1 MLEPAE
7 FTMTIA
13 APYTGQ
19 PLAARRDLSLLL
31 ILLGGACTG
40 FSGIFV
46 RLSEIGTIAT
56 GGWRLGI
63 ATLVLLPFAASGG
76 AKRFAWR
83 PSPILLLAGLF
94 FAVDMCFYHWSL
106 NLTSIAHSTLIVN
119 LAPLFALSAGF
130 MFFGERLGAA
140 KLFGLA
146 ASLGGAFL
154 MTAMR
159 ADAAGTLTGNGLAAL
174 GMIGYS
180 LYLIAVKQAR
190 VKHDTLSIMVWS
202 SATCA
207 AAMFAVAL
215 AAGEQIV
222 PGTVEGW
229 AIVIA
234 LGVVAHVFGQ
244 GLVAFGMRTAP
255 VGLASI
261 LLLVQPVVAAIAAW
275 IIFGE
280 TLGALEMAGAM
291 MVLAGLAMATRA
303 RG

>member
-1 MLEPAE
+1 
-7 FTMTIA
+7 MTLTV
-13 APYTGQ
+13 PYTGRT
-19 PLAARRDLSLLL
+19 PADRRELSFLL
-31 ILLGGACTG
+31 ILIGGACTG
-40 FSGIFV
+40 FSGILV

-56 GGWRLGI
+56 GGWRLAI
-63 ATLVLLPFAASGG
+63 ATLVLLPFAANAGSGNS
-76 AKRFAWR
+76 KDFAWR

-106 NLTSIAHSTLIVN
+106 ALTSVAHATLIVN
-119 LAPLFALSAGF
+119 LAPLVALSAGF
-130 MFFGERLGAA
+130 ILFGEKLGPA

-159 ADAAGTLTGNGLAAL
+159 ADTAGTLTGNGLAAL
-174 GMIGYS
+174 GMVGYS

-190 VKHDTLSIMVWS
+190 VKHDTLSIMIWS

-207 AAMFAVAL
+207 LVMFAVAL
-215 AAGEQIV
+215 AAGEQIL
-222 PGTVEGW
+222 PRTAAGW
-229 AIVIA
+229 TTVIA

-261 LLLVQPVVAAIAAW
+261 LLLIQPVVAAIAAW

-280 TLGALEMAGAM
+280 AFGGLEMAGALL
-291 MVLAGLAMATRA
+291 VLAGLAVATRA

>member
-1 MLEPAE
+1 
-7 FTMTIA
+7 MTLTV
-13 APYTGQ
+13 PYTGR
-19 PLAARRDLSLLL
+19 ARADRRELSLLL
-31 ILLGGACTG
+31 ILIGGACTG

-46 RLSEIGTIAT
+46 RLSEIGAIAT
-56 GGWRLGI
+56 GGWRLAI
-63 ATLVLLPFAASGG
+63 ATLVLLPLAVGAGGG
-76 AKRFAWR
+76 AKDFAWR

-106 NLTSIAHSTLIVN
+106 GLTSVAHATLIVN
-119 LAPLFALSAGF
+119 LAPLVALSAGF
-130 MFFGERLGAA
+130 MLFGEQLGPA

-159 ADAAGTLTGNGLAAL
+159 ADTAGTLAGNGLAAL
-174 GMIGYS
+174 GMVGYS

-207 AAMFAVAL
+207 LVMFAIAL
-215 AAGEQIV
+215 AAGEQIL
-222 PGTVEGW
+222 PHTVEGW

-261 LLLVQPVVAAIAAW
+261 LLLIQPVVAAVAAW
-275 IIFGE
+275 IMFGE
-280 TLGALEMAGAM
+280 GYGGLEMAGALL
-291 MVLAGLAMATRA
+291 VLAGLAVATRA